1 MNVNYHPSEE
11 LLFDYSSGA
20 LQEPWSIA
28 VASHLSFCPK
38 CRQVVAEMEAIG
50 GSLLENI
57 TPKSLD
63 TSISVKGFAGLK
75 NYMQKESFNSTSKD
89 LVPSDNLIPAP
100 LRKYIGCNFNEIKW
114 GRLGKGIFQSLIET
128 KEETATARLL
138 KVPAGSMVPEHS
150 HKGRELTLVLSGA
163 FEDTTGQY
171 NRGDLQEADE
181 SLMHQP
187 RALAGEP
194 CVCLV
199 ITDAPLSF
207 RNIAIKAVQPML
219 GI

>member
-1 MNVNYHPSEE
+1 
-11 LLFDYSSGA
+11 
-20 LQEPWSIA
+20 
-28 VASHLSFCPK
+28 
-38 CRQVVAEMEAIG
+38 
-50 GSLLENI
+50 
-57 TPKSLD
+57 
-63 TSISVKGFAGLK
+63 
-75 NYMQKESFNSTSKD
+75 MQKESFNSTSKD

-114 GRLGKGIFQSLIET
+114 GRLGKGIFQSLIKT